1 MKTSTGATLRITFYD
16 YKMNSFV
23 LKSGNE
29 HFEKAY
35 DNNVQLVIQWCL
47 IDVSTVFL
55 PLLNTL

>member
-35 DNNVQLVIQWCL
+35 DNNVQLVI
-47 IDVSTVFL
+47 
-55 PLLNTL
+55 